1 MVNIV
6 EFGESFGQLLDG
18 HVAGKAEP
26 LIEEKKTLV
35 QVQTCSEASLGSQ
48 DFLLF
53 DQILRVVLAT
63 YQNVFVVILRQ
74 RHARRWRHDHMVI
87 GERQVEDF
95 GQIVDQLR
103 RAVGAI
109 CYKDER
115 HLVGPQFLKIKEQT
129 PSELP
134 SDQANQSQRLAYMN
148 GLF

>member
-1 MVNIV
+1 
-6 EFGESFGQLLDG
+6 
-18 HVAGKAEP
+18 
-26 LIEEKKTLV
+26 
-35 QVQTCSEASLGSQ
+35 
-48 DFLLF
+48 
-53 DQILRVVLAT
+53 
-63 YQNVFVVILRQ
+63 
-74 RHARRWRHDHMVI
+74 MVI

-115 HLVGPQFLKIKEQT
+115 HLVGTQFLKIKEQT

-148 GLF
+148 GLFWPVKRSSSVQNNAVDVDEHARIALDILLENQTNRKQSAD